1 MDLLLSRRNVVQQ
14 ETVVNARDPLRRFSL
29 QMLYCC
35 QSAYGCTNLEL
46 FCPLSRPGT
55 RREYYPLAYLPVG
68 TDSDYAR
75 EPWRV
80 HSRCRAT
87 VRTSA
92 SAIGRQRRGAR
103 ARLVARARPRAA
115 GPGAGGRKTLG
126 RHSSN
131 SVHLHFHSRTQPG
144 HTGDETPAVQLSSQS
159 DQARRRSRVP
169 ALRGIVYREHGR
181 DGGRGR

>member
-1 MDLLLSRRNVVQQ
+1 MQQ
-14 ETVVNARDPLRRFSL
+14 ETVVNTRDPLRRFSL

-68 TDSDYAR
+68 TDSDYASLGVCI
-75 EPWRV
+75 RV
-80 HSRCRAT
+80 AVPPCA
-87 VRTSA
+87 SA
-92 SAIGRQRRGAR
+92 SAIAPGA
-103 ARLVARARPRAA
+103 ARCASAPRTARARPRA
-115 GPGAGGRKTLG
+115 GPAGGRKTLG

-159 DQARRRSRVP
+159 DQARRLP